1 MAVKFPNAKVRLTG
15 TDGNAFSIMGKV
27 SEALKR
33 AGATQAQINEYVD
46 ESMSG
51 DYDHLLQTAT
61 SWVEVS

>member
-1 MAVKFPNAKVRLTG
+1 MDVKFPNAKVRLTG
-15 TDGNAFSIMGKV
+15 ADGNAFSIMGEV

-51 DYDHLLQTAT
+51 DYDHLLQTT
-61 SWVEVS
+61 MRWVEVS